1 MTPPIAQKKL
11 NKKLNL
17 IYTSDD
23 QPGFFRRKWGKG
35 FRYLDDK
42 NNKLDDDKSLVRI
55 KKLVIPPTWEDVW
68 ICKKDN
74 GHLQSTGRDGRKRKQ
89 YIYHPEWTAYRQA
102 EKFSKLLEFSVA
114 LADMRKTIA
123 GNLAKKRWDRE
134 KVLSLAVKIMDE
146 HNIRIGNQQYAEK
159 NGTYGLTT
167 LRRKHIDLDTKE
179 LTFSYKAKSNKH
191 RNVSITN
198 PRLIKL
204 IKQCSELP
212 GYEVLTYK
220 DKSGQSQSIDSSD
233 VNEYIQ
239 KIMGEAFSSKD
250 FRTWGGTSLAV
261 KYYGNALAL
270 VAENPRK
277 KIEPSLVK
285 MVAKSLGNTMSVC
298 RKYYIHPLV
307 LEQIKEGKPDWN
319 VNRKDRKWMKGYEI
333 ETQRV
338 LRNV

>member
-102 EKFSKLLEFSVA
+102 EKFSKLLEFAVA

-261 KYYGNALAL
+261 KYYENALAL